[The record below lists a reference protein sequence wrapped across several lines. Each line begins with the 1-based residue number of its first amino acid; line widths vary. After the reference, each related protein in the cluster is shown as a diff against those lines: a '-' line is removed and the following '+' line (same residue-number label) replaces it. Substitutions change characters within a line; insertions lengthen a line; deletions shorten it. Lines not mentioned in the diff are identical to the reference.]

1 MFVCLRVKSGG
12 KLGEPAL
19 WVGGKSH
26 HLFLLP
32 LCLSPAPGPFVLR
45 PSQQPLR
52 AVRRSRGE
60 GLWPTC
66 SGSEGSGRFGVQFPL
81 SCLPQGHSFLGLR
94 QDGACGWVEGSHA
107 VHVAWK
113 WVSAAHVLCCTLFSW
128 LQCTNSTGRKQL
140 PRLCFHTRI
149 RGFEAL
155 FVAVRL
161 PLSSVYKDAFPSVFS
176 F

>member
-1 MFVCLRVKSGG
+1 MGR
-12 KLGEPAL
+12 GEIPPSFPA
-19 WVGGKSH
+19 SS
-26 HLFLLP
+26 LP
-32 LCLSPAPGPFVLR
+32 VTCPRAICAEAFSAASPGSPEE
-45 PSQQPLR
+45 
-52 AVRRSRGE
+52 RSRGE